1 MSVDFLLAADA
12 AIVLDYKGAN
22 QAVVKGIN
30 SMPLP
35 GMSRETITVDEF
47 RNDFARKF
55 AGGGQ
60 YSDLSFAGNF
70 VLGDTLGQ
78 DKLKQHFINRT
89 KLTGTDLVCFIDYAH
104 FFTTDIANDASSF
117 IQVSG
122 IDASPA
128 GKNDTFALSGTLLP
142 GGRLAIYAGHC
153 YDSDEHIGSIESKY
167 LMDPT
172 DLTFVD
178 GVASNDTIT
187 RASGSFV
194 DAGFVAGQT
203 LLIIGSTSNDEVAT
217 TIKTVEALTLTLNSA
232 GELTDEEGVAGTE
245 LHGGSI

>member
-55 AGGGQ
+55 A
-60 YSDLSFAGNF
+60 
-70 VLGDTLGQ
+70 
-78 DKLKQHFINRT
+78 
-89 KLTGTDLVCFIDYAH
+89 
-104 FFTTDIANDASSF
+104 TDIANDASSF

-128 GKNDTFALSGTLLP
+128 GKNDTFAMSGTLLP

-153 YDSDEHIGSIESKY
+153 YDSDDHIGSIESKY

-203 LLIIGSTSNDEVAT
+203 LLIIGSTSNDAVAT
-217 TIKTVEALTLTLNSA
+217 TIKTVEALTLTLNSV
-232 GELTDEEGVAGTE
+232 GELTDEAGVAGTE
-245 LHGGSI
+245 LHGGSL